1 MARGS
6 CRRMQGH
13 GQGETVS
20 TSLIPAETNTF
31 LPMKMNHL
39 RLMLVALMLA
49 LVGRVSADEPGI
61 KLGLQSWTCRNMT
74 FQQTVDF
81 AERHHI
87 KYLQLIASHLNPD
100 DPIELNLRKKALV
113 EAKGMTIYT
122 FGVNKTSMDK
132 EANRK
137 LFEFARRMG
146 IGLIV
151 VEPKNLAEWD
161 GLEEL
166 VKEYDIK
173 LAIHNHDIDSVYGNP
188 ATVKAILAKRDKRIG
203 VCLDVGWITAAG
215 FDAAKVF
222 REYNGRVFDL
232 HLKDKHVEKGADG
245 KLIKV
250 DTEIGKGDANYPG
263 LFVEIKKSGWS
274 GVAAIETD
282 SKAFAEN
289 PNRLVKE
296 AQTFFNAM
304 TGAMGG
310 KGSKK

>member
-1 MARGS
+1 
-6 CRRMQGH
+6 
-13 GQGETVS
+13 
-20 TSLIPAETNTF
+20 
-31 LPMKMNHL
+31 MKKIHL
-39 RLMLVALMLA
+39 RLLIVGFMLA
-49 LVGRVSADEPGI
+49 LAGRASADEPGI

-74 FQQTVDF
+74 FEQTVAF
-81 AERHHI
+81 AEKHGI
-87 KYLQLIASHLNPD
+87 KYLQLIPNHLNPD
-100 DPIELNLRKKALV
+100 DPIDLNLHKKALV

-122 FGVNKTSMDK
+122 FGVTKTSMDK

-137 LFEFARRMG
+137 IFEFARRMG
-146 IGLIV
+146 IKLIV
-151 VEPKNLAEWD
+151 VEPKNLDEWD

-166 VKEYDIK
+166 VKEYDIR
-173 LAIHNHDIDSVYGNP
+173 LAIHNHDIQTTYGNP

-222 REYNGRVFDL
+222 KEYNGRVYDL
-232 HLKDKHVEKGADG
+232 HLKDKHIEKGADG
-245 KLIKV
+245 KKIVV

-263 LFVEIKKSGWS
+263 LFAEIKKSGWS

-296 AQTFFNAM
+296 AQTFFNMMTSAM
-304 TGAMGG
+304 RG
-310 KGSKK
+310 KASKK